1 MTKRKVAKK
10 SAPVAVAP
18 VPVTSSFELRR
29 CLITIEL
36 TCQMGSVI
44 KPVISPDT
52 NDLGWCG
59 SLWDLKTLGDPKH
72 SSPISQLL
80 IPGEDSYSHG
90 RVIRT
95 LQSIAYTEG
104 YEHCEIRDYT
114 YEKPGCFIPLFSGP
128 IPNPRASFLD
138 GEYF

>member
-1 MTKRKVAKK
+1 MTKRKAAKK
-10 SAPVAVAP
+10 TAPIAVAP
-18 VPVTSSFELRR
+18 ISVTNFLEPRK

-44 KPVISPDT
+44 KPEISPYT

-59 SLWDLKTLGDPKH
+59 SLWDMKTLSNPKH
-72 SSPISQLL
+72 SSPIGQLL
-80 IPGEDSYSHG
+80 ILGDDSYSHG

-114 YEKPGCFIPLFSGP
+114 YEEPGCYIPLFSGR
-128 IPNPRASFLD
+128 IPDPRASFLD
-138 GEYF
+138 GQYL